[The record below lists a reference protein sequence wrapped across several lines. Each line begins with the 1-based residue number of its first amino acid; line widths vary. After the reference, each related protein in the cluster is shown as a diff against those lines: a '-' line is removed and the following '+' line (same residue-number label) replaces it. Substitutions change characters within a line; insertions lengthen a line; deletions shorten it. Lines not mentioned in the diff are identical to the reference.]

1 MCKTHLLIVF
11 FTLSLV
17 SCLIHLSITCFSSY
31 YYSTNSFST
40 VNLSTSIS
48 LTYSFLFLS
57 ASFPLYLLPH
67 YFPKSLAICSTSLS
81 PFLLP
86 FSLSLLLISSPF
98 LSSKNLPVRLAALQ
112 CANSHSECGS
122 AKCAYSNRS
131 IHAAVR
137 VLHHFR

>member
-11 FTLSLV
+11 FALSLV
-17 SCLIHLSITCFSSY
+17 SCQIHLSITCFSSY

-48 LTYSFLFLS
+48 LTYSFLLLS

-81 PFLLP
+81 PFSLP
-86 FSLSLLLISSPF
+86 FSFSSSPF